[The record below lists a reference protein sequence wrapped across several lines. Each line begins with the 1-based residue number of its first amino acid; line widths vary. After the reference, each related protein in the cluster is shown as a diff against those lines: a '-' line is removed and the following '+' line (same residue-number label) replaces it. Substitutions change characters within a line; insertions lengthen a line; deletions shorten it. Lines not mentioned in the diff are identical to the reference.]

1 MSMGTITPNGKCEYC
16 GGDGLYT
23 FMQLASEYA
32 KERGVEDI
40 YASRPQPYYIPVGK
54 KCPYCNGGQ
63 AEVVKTLSKVS
74 NIPRSHSSDRYSA
87 FNWDAYKDDRGNMV
101 DTTKHKKLVD
111 GYINNFLMFDEEG
124 MGLYIWSE
132 TKGTGKTMLSS
143 CICNELM
150 AKYQI
155 GTRFV
160 RTADLLDIA
169 NSGDKNSY
177 DEEKRDPLKLLREC
191 KLLVLD
197 DIGQRKTGGDWLQ
210 DILFQILDARTS
222 KGLVTI
228 VTSNV
233 KVQNLNIDERVR
245 RRIEDYTVQLA
256 LPEYPVGNSEAK
268 DKKRDLLKKAGFYDE
283 KE

>member
-1 MSMGTITPNGKCEYC
+1 METITRNEKCPKC
-16 GGDGLYT
+16 GGSGTYI
-23 FMQLASEYA
+23 FEMKASEYA
-32 KERGVEDI
+32 KMRNIPNI
-40 YASRPQPYYIPVGK
+40 YKNDPYIWVGD
-54 KCPYCNGGQ
+54 KCPMCNGG
-63 AEVVKTLSKVS
+63 ADRVVRTLNKVS
-74 NIPRSHSSDRYSA
+74 NIPRTHSADRYSD
-87 FNWDAYKDDRGNMV
+87 FKWDAYKDDRGNV
-101 DTTKHKKLVD
+101 IDTSKHKKIVD
-111 GYINNFLMFDEEG
+111 GFINNFEMFDDEG

-150 AKYQI
+150 VKYQI

-177 DEEKRDPLKLLREC
+177 EEERRDPLKLLREC

-210 DILFQILDARTS
+210 DILFQILDARVS
-222 KGLVTI
+222 KKLVTI

-245 RRIEDYTVQLA
+245 RRIEDFTMQLS

-268 DKKRDLLKKAGFYDE
+268 EKKLELLKKAGFYEE
-283 KE
+283 KGE